1 MSPGEQ
7 QVKLDQFFEKM
18 LSAFTKIV
26 KPSVPKFSG
35 NPLQY
40 SKFKVAF
47 KVEVDKKE
55 VYDATDKLKSLLDAE
70 KESAKSWLVKF
81 MASSDKYKKTWHW
94 SRGHCCV
101 RG

>member
-35 NPLQY
+35 NPLEIH
-40 SKFKVAF
+40 SAF
-47 KVEVDKKE
+47 KVEVDKKQ

-70 KESAKSWLVKF
+70 KESKVLVGKIHAKF
-81 MASSDKYKKTWHW
+81 
-94 SRGHCCV
+94 
-101 RG
+101 

>member
-1 MSPGEQ
+1 
-7 QVKLDQFFEKM
+7 M
-18 LSAFTKIV
+18 LLAFAKIV

-35 NPLQY
+35 NPLEIH
-40 SKFKVAF
+40 SAF

-81 MASSDKYKKTWHW
+81 MPSSDKYKKTWHW

>member
-1 MSPGEQ
+1 
-7 QVKLDQFFEKM
+7 M

-26 KPSVPKFSG
+26 KPIVPKFSG
-35 NPLQY
+35 NPLEY

-70 KESAKSWLVKF
+70 KESAKSWLVNSCQVLINIRRHGIGRVDTVVSAAKRREDQF
-81 MASSDKYKKTWHW
+81 PITVKENS
-94 SRGHCCV
+94 
-101 RG
+101 

>member
-1 MSPGEQ
+1 M
-7 QVKLDQFFEKM
+7 
-18 LSAFTKIV
+18 
-26 KPSVPKFSG
+26 
-35 NPLQY
+35 
-40 SKFKVAF
+40 
-47 KVEVDKKE
+47 EVDKKE

-81 MASSDKYKKTWHW
+81 MPSSDKYKKTWHW